1 MVRQR
6 IATTISIIMLAFI
19 LGLQWVMLQAFA
31 WVSMTISYTGEA
43 SVYTAIIKALDS
55 KTTCV
60 LCRVVDAG
68 KKSVKDDPDIVIAY
82 ELEGLTPGLHPMV
95 LRPNTPCLTDGP
107 STTFHAWP
115 NEPLTPPPQSSV

>member
-6 IATTISIIMLAFI
+6 IATTISITLLAFI
-19 LGLQWVMLQAFA
+19 LGLQWVMLQSFA

-68 KKSVKDDPDIVIAY
+68 KKSEKDDPDIVIAY
-82 ELEGLTPGLHPMV
+82 ELEGLTLGLHPVV
-95 LRPNTPCLTDGP
+95 LRPNTSCLTDGP
-107 STTFHAWP
+107 STASHARS
-115 NEPLTPPPQSSV
+115 NTPLTPPPQPSA